1 MIRLQKK
8 LSTGYDYINAKELSE
23 LLGVSI
29 KTIYGKVYNRQ
40 IPYYKPGGKTLM
52 FKMSE
57 IQEWI
62 KSGRHSTI
70 EELKEII

>member
-1 MIRLQKK
+1 MQKK